1 MTDVDQD
8 TQRWIKK
15 NEGLKLESYMDT
27 TGHLTVGW
35 GRNLVNGIRLD
46 EAELM
51 FQNDLKRTVTELE
64 HQPWY
69 INQPQNVKNAL
80 INMNFNLGISRLL
93 DFRGMINALI
103 AKNYTLAAQEALESL
118 WAKQVG
124 DRARQIALMIRQA
137 L

>member
-1 MTDVDQD
+1 MADVDQD
-8 TQRWIKK
+8 TQLWIKK
-15 NEGLKLESYMDT
+15 NEGLKLESYVDT

-64 HQPWY
+64 RQPWY
-69 INQPQNVKNAL
+69 IVQPDHVKNAL
-80 INMNFNLGISRLL
+80 INMNFNLGIAKLL

-103 AKNYTLAAQEALESL
+103 AKNYTLAAQEALDSL

-137 L
+137 P